1 MICAYMSKIF
11 HLVLLLCLVE
21 VKPQAFNDFYSAI
34 NSIQGDSILKHM
46 NFLASDSLKGRGLGS
61 EGTDIASKY
70 IANYFKHYGLR
81 PKPESNNYFQEI
93 PMHGSLPLTS
103 SELKIYTRDSV
114 IKLNYSQD
122 YYLYKAGQQTYIP
135 SALEM
140 VFVGHGIVAPEYDY
154 NDYQS
159 VDVTGKIVI
168 YLNNE
173 PYSEDPNYFNG
184 QNPTQYSFAEVKRQ
198 IALSR
203 GAAGT
208 ILIPLENYTDWN
220 FVKRDFDLEDV
231 NLAYS
236 ITSNL
241 SLIINPEIVD
251 CLFKDSGYA
260 FDDII
265 EMYNSHKMKSFE
277 LKTRLSF
284 KGSFKERNFVEKNVI
299 GVLPGTD
306 EKLKDSYLIISAH
319 YDHLGIGI
327 PINNDSIYNGALDNA
342 VGVSVL
348 LEIAKA
354 FSKLTVAP
362 KRTIMFI
369 AFTGEE
375 KGLLGSTYYCDN
387 PVFPLYKNI
396 ANVNIDG
403 IAFFRDFQSII
414 GVGAEHSTLDEK
426 LVETAKRYQLTVEDI
441 PYEFNTITAFTNSDN
456 YIFSINGVPSIL
468 LLEGISNKTKSR
480 EEVIEAFVDY
490 YLNRY
495 HTPFDDMNQY
505 IDIIAAEKHAKILFD
520 FCYSL
525 SNSSIAPE
533 WKKDSPFLK
542 ARLRNIA
549 EKR

>member
-1 MICAYMSKIF
+1 MPKVIYFI
-11 HLVLLLCLVE
+11 LLFCLIE
-21 VKPQAFNDFYSAI
+21 ARPQSFDDFYSTI
-34 NSIQGDSILKHM
+34 NSIQGDSIFKHM
-46 NFLASDSLKGRGLGS
+46 NFLASDSLQGRGLGS
-61 EGTDIASKY
+61 KGIEIASKY
-70 IANYFKHYGLR
+70 IANKFQQYGLNPN
-81 PKPESNNYFQEI
+81 PKSNDYFQEI
-93 PMHGSLPLTS
+93 PIHGSLPLNS
-103 SELKIYTRDSV
+103 SELKIYTQDSV
-114 IKLNYSQD
+114 LRLRYSQD

-159 VDVTGKIVI
+159 VDVTGKIVV
-168 YLNNE
+168 YLDNE
-173 PYSEDPNYFNG
+173 PLSEDPNYFNG
-184 QNPTQYSFAEVKRQ
+184 LNPTQYSFAEVKRQ

-208 ILIPLENYTDWN
+208 ILIPFKNYTNWN
-220 FVKRDFDLEDV
+220 FVKRDFDSEDI
-231 NLAYS
+231 NLAYG

-241 SLIINPEIVD
+241 SLIINPRIVD
-251 CLFKDSGYA
+251 YLFKDSGYA

-319 YDHLGIGI
+319 YDHLGIGT

-342 VGVSVL
+342 IGVSVL
-348 LEIAKA
+348 LEIARA
-354 FSKLTVAP
+354 FSKLSIDP
-362 KRTIMFI
+362 KRTIVFI

-387 PVFPLYKNI
+387 PVFPLYKI
-396 ANVNIDG
+396 IGNVNIDG

-414 GVGAEHSTLDEK
+414 GVGAEYSTLDEK

-441 PYEFNTITAFTNSDN
+441 PDEFNSINAITNSDH
-456 YIFSINGVPSIL
+456 YSFAINGVPSTLIV
-468 LLEGISNKTKSR
+468 EGVENKTKSR
-480 EEVIEAFVDY
+480 EEVIEAFFDY

-520 FCYSL
+520 FCYSI

-533 WKKDSPFLK
+533 WRKDSPFLK
-542 ARLRNIA
+542 AKLRNIA
-549 EKR
+549 EKK